1 MNKTDSTLKTKKV
14 IREDLVKLNPNRERA
29 LEGLAMMKKLEKE
42 KGRKMKTI
50 LMDDGK
56 TLISATK
63 DRLAEIIASY
73 NNRKF

>member
-1 MNKTDSTLKTKKV
+1 MNKTDSALKTKKV